1 MKENFMDTNL
11 NARAQYQK
19 RKIRLAVMGLV
30 LALVSAIT
38 LVMFQNFNVAAT
50 DKIYAT
56 FPDSL
61 LASFVLTLITLSL
74 CEFTGGLIMIGY
86 NAVTGM
92 PAAEYRRVLQVKS
105 SRTVLLSALA
115 AGPIATAC
123 SIVGI
128 SMCGSTYGNCI
139 IGLTPILTA
148 ILAAIFLKEK
158 AGPRV
163 FVGVA
168 IAVAGII
175 VATLSPPEGITNFY
189 LGIIIVI
196 FAPLGYSAE
205 AIISTHAMD
214 VSDPKVVCPL
224 YRMIGSALIEMICA
238 VGVFLFTG
246 HMGWFANAFTIIF
259 TSPLIMLFLLIVA
272 ILMAIQYNA
281 IYVSYTY
288 CGATRGSAILFAS
301 PIWSIP
307 VGYFTA
313 AIGVLP
319 YSVTGLGIIGAIIV
333 VVGIVIVLAK
343 PSELFSIRNV

>member
-1 MKENFMDTNL
+1 MNANL
-11 NARAQYQK
+11 NAREQYQK
-19 RKIRLAVMGLV
+19 KKVKLAVMGLG

-38 LVMFQNFNVAAT
+38 LVTFQNFNVAAT
-50 DKIYAT
+50 SLINEH
-56 FPDSL
+56 FSDSL
-61 LASFVLTLITLSL
+61 LAAFVLTLITLSL
-74 CEFTGGLIMIGY
+74 CEFVGGLIMIGY
-86 NAVTGM
+86 NAATGM
-92 PAAEYRRVLQVKS
+92 PAAEYRRILQVKS
-105 SRTVLLSALA
+105 SRTVLISALA
-115 AGPIATAC
+115 AGPVATAC

-139 IGLTPILTA
+139 VGLTPIITA

-158 AGPRV
+158 AGFRV
-163 FVGVA
+163 FVGIA

-214 VSDPKVVCPL
+214 VSDPKIVCPL
-224 YRMIGSALIEMICA
+224 YRMIGSAIIEMICA
-238 VGVFLFTG
+238 VCVCAVTG
-246 HMGWFANAFTIIF
+246 HMDWFVSAFAIIF
-259 TSPLIMLFLLIVA
+259 SSPVVILFLLIVA
-272 ILMAIQYNA
+272 VLMAIQYNA
-281 IYVSYTY
+281 IYVAYTY

-307 VGYFTA
+307 VGFFTA

-319 YSVTGLGIIGAIIV
+319 YSVTGLGIVGAIIV
-333 VVGIVIVLAK
+333 VIGIVIVLAK
-343 PSELFSIRNV
+343 PSELFNIRNV